1 LAVALAIRSSVG
13 ESRSTSTLPAS
24 PAPWFC
30 GASPICGAGP
40 WSVAGAPQ
48 VDEDDPAPPP
58 VPEAGDV
65 VAVEPL
71 RPPGAVVAVVPVGPL
86 VSVEP
91 VVSVIP
97 VVSVVAV
104 ESVPPPLVSVVEP
117 VWEPVPGREPAVVD
131 DVGPLPEDVVV
142 ALAGVPFAPDGDG
155 LAARAGEIAT
165 SPTTPA
171 ASGNR
176 NRRCMAASSGDLSIF
191 ANSRPE

>member
-1 LAVALAIRSSVG
+1 
-13 ESRSTSTLPAS
+13 
-24 PAPWFC
+24 
-30 GASPICGAGP
+30 
-40 WSVAGAPQ
+40 

-65 VAVEPL
+65 VAVEPP
-71 RPPGAVVAVVPVGPL
+71 RPPGAVVAVVPL
-86 VSVEP
+86 VP
-91 VVSVIP
+91 VVPVASVVP

-104 ESVPPPLVSVVEP
+104 ESVPPLLVSVVEP
-117 VWEPVPGREPAVVD
+117 VWEPVPDREPAVVD
-131 DVGPLPEDVVV
+131 DVAPLPEDVVV

-165 SPTTPA
+165 SATTPA